1 MASSKLSD
9 FSEPGFPYPIKQA
22 VWEHLGGTS
31 GSLGTGLSLGLH
43 YGWIPSVI
51 QSQGKGWEMV
61 SGCFKVLRA
70 GGDSEVSWKDGF
82 HLTKDR
88 DSGSEPLAA
97 GRAGDRSRL
106 CPHLP
111 WGPHTLGVPYVF
123 CVVRPT
129 LLQLFRTLKKWLL
142 GTLGPTL
149 TRHWPLSRVLC
160 AYTVIRKENTRRE
173 KAHISRRGPPW
184 PSDRKGLPPVEK
196 SPLHSICEVWPLRC
210 TGGGTWSSFIG
221 AEGDRP
227 MYHCPMFEKT
237 VFI

>member
-1 MASSKLSD
+1 MIDTVLLKAQGKKSLPLQLSVTCQLVWICTL
-9 FSEPGFPYPIKQA
+9 SEPGFPYPIKQA

-160 AYTVIRKENTRRE
+160 AYTVIRKENTRP
-173 KAHISRRGPPW
+173 I
-184 PSDRKGLPPVEK
+184 
-196 SPLHSICEVWPLRC
+196 IQIEVQ
-210 TGGGTWSSFIG
+210 IYQ
-221 AEGDRP
+221 A
-227 MYHCPMFEKT
+227 
-237 VFI
+237 